1 MKVLGIETSCDETA
15 AAIVTD
21 QREVL
26 SSVVASQLQVH
37 APYGGVVPELASR
50 QHVQDLPRVVDEA
63 LRAAHIGWA
72 DVDGVAATHGPGLM
86 GALLVGLTWAKAA
99 AWARELPFIGVNH
112 LEGHLLA
119 SELNHP
125 DLPYPFIGLVA
136 SGGHTS
142 LFFVSAGD
150 PPSYT
155 LLARTRDDAVGEAF
169 DKVAKLLGLPYPGG
183 PSIEKVAQE
192 QPASEAVRFTLP
204 RMKDGSLD
212 FSYSGLKTA
221 VRYLLA
227 KRDTHAEP
235 ITTAEIATGFQ
246 NTIIQ
251 DLLKKAL
258 EAIHRHPARA
268 LVLTGGVAANR
279 PLREAFARAAHE
291 KQLPFFCPPIEWCT
305 DNAAMIAAVGA
316 RHLAAGQRSGWDLPA
331 VPNLELA
338 VRVQTTV
345 E

>member
-1 MKVLGIETSCDETA
+1 MKILGIETSCDETA
-15 AAIVTD
+15 AAVVTD

-26 SSVVASQLQVH
+26 SSVVASQLNVH

-50 QHVQDLPRVVDEA
+50 QHVRDLPRIAAEA
-63 LRAAHIGWA
+63 LSRAHLSWS
-72 DVDGVAATHGPGLM
+72 DVDGIAATHGPGLM
-86 GALLVGLTWAKAA
+86 GALLIGLTWAKAA
-99 AWARELPFIGVNH
+99 AWARGLPFIGVNH

-119 SELNHP
+119 CELNHSL
-125 DLPYPFIGLVA
+125 LPYPFIGLVA

-142 LFFVSAGD
+142 LYYVAAGD
-150 PPSYT
+150 PPSYE

-183 PSIEKVAQE
+183 PAIGKAAQE
-192 QPASEAVRFTLP
+192 QPTVNTVRFTLP
-204 RMKDGSLD
+204 KMKDGSLD

-227 KRDTHAEP
+227 KQDSRTVP
-235 ITTAEIATGFQ
+235 LTVAEIATAFQ
-246 NTIIQ
+246 RTIIQ
-251 DLLKKAL
+251 DLLAKAL
-258 EAIHRHPARA
+258 AAARRRPVQA

-291 KQLPFFCPPIEWCT
+291 NHLPFFCPPVEWCT

-316 RHLAAGQRSGWDLPA
+316 RHLAVGQRSGWDLPA

-338 VRVQTTV
+338 VLAKTGA